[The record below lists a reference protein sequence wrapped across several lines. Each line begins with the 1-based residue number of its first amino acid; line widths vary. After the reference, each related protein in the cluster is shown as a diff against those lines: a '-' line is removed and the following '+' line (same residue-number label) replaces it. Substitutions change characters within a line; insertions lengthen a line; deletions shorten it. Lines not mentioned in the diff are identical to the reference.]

1 MFVRYIFTKA
11 TGKIPIRRQALPE
24 KLKIGISS
32 CLLGNDVRWNG
43 GHKRDRYLT
52 DTLGQ
57 YVEWLP
63 VCPEV
68 EVGLGVPRET
78 LRLVGDPENP
88 RLVTTKTGIDHTDS
102 MKKWAK
108 HRLDL
113 LAGENI
119 CGFIFKCDS
128 PSSGMV
134 RVKVYSEK
142 GMPQKKGVGIFA
154 RAFMDRFPLIP
165 VEDDGR
171 LRNPS
176 IRENF
181 IDQVFTLKRWRKSR
195 GRRSCVGNVVDFHT
209 RNKLVLMAHSP
220 RHLKEMGALTAQ
232 GKKMDCPA
240 LYKAYEKLLLEALRL
255 KTTAP
260 KNYNVLQHA
269 MGYFRKQLT
278 ADEKQELMEV
288 MQQYKQSLVPLV
300 VPLTLLRHY
309 VRKYDQPYLR
319 EQTWLHP
326 HPADLKLRNHV

>member
-1 MFVRYIFTKA
+1 M
-11 TGKIPIRRQALPE
+11 PE
-24 KLKIGISS
+24 KIKIGISS
-32 CLLGNDVRWNG
+32 CLLGNNVRWNG
-43 GHKRDRYLT
+43 GHQRDSYLT
-52 DTLGQ
+52 ETLGR
-57 YVEWLP
+57 YVEWVP

-68 EVGLGVPRET
+68 EVGLGIPRET

-88 RLVTTKTGIDHTDS
+88 RLVFTKTGNDITER
-102 MKKWAK
+102 MQQWAES
-108 HRLDL
+108 RLDD
-113 LAGENI
+113 LAREHL

-134 RVKVYSEK
+134 RVKVYNKK

-171 LRNPS
+171 LRDPS

-181 IDQVFTLKRWRKSR
+181 FDQVFTLKRWRETR

-220 RHLKEMGALTAQ
+220 RHLKEMGALAAK
-232 GKKMDCPA
+232 GKQVGCPS
-240 LYKAYEKLLLEALRL
+240 LYDTYEQLLLEALRL
-255 KTTAP
+255 KTTVP

-278 ADEKQELMEV
+278 GDEKQELMEV
-288 MQQYKQSLVPLV
+288 MLQYKDSLVPLV

-319 EQTWLHP
+319 EQTWLNP
-326 HPADLKLRNHV
+326 HPADLKLHNHV

>member
-1 MFVRYIFTKA
+1 MDMTE
-11 TGKIPIRRQALPE
+11 KI
-24 KLKIGISS
+24 KIGISS
-32 CLLGNDVRWNG
+32 CLLGNNVRWNG
-43 GHKRDRYLT
+43 GHRRDRYLT

-57 YVEWLP
+57 YVEWVP

-68 EVGLGVPRET
+68 ELGLGIPRET

-88 RLVTTKTGIDHTDS
+88 RLVTTKTAVDHTRH
-102 MKKWAK
+102 MEKWARG
-108 HRLDL
+108 RLQE
-113 LAGENI
+113 LAEENL
-119 CGFIFKCDS
+119 CGFIFKSDS

-134 RVKVYSEK
+134 RVKVYNEK

-181 IDQVFTLKRWRKSR
+181 IDQIFTLQRWRETRS
-195 GRRSCVGNVVDFHT
+195 RRSCVGNVVDFHS

-220 RHLKEMGALTAQ
+220 RHLKEMGVLAARGKALECRT
-232 GKKMDCPA
+232 
-240 LYKAYEKLLLEALRL
+240 LYSTYEKLLLGALRL
-255 KTTAP
+255 KSTVK
-260 KNYNVLQHA
+260 KNYNVLQHI

-278 ADEKQELMEV
+278 QDEKQELMEV
-288 MQQYKQSLVPLV
+288 MDQYKQSLVPLV
-300 VPLTLLRHY
+300 VPLTLFRHY

-319 EQTWLHP
+319 EQTWLNP

>member
-1 MFVRYIFTKA
+1 MSD
-11 TGKIPIRRQALPE
+11 KI
-24 KLKIGISS
+24 KIGISS
-32 CLLGNDVRWNG
+32 CLLGNKVRWNG
-43 GHKRDRYLT
+43 GHRRDSYLT
-52 DTLGQ
+52 ETLGR
-57 YVEWLP
+57 YVEWVP

-68 EVGLGVPRET
+68 EVGLGIPRET

-88 RLVTTKTGIDHTDS
+88 RLVFTKTGNDITGR
-102 MKKWAK
+102 MQQWAES
-108 HRLDL
+108 RLDD
-113 LAGENI
+113 LAREDL

-134 RVKVYSEK
+134 RVKVYNKK

-171 LRNPS
+171 LRDPS

-181 IDQVFTLKRWRKSR
+181 IDQVFTLKRWRETR

-220 RHLKEMGALTAQ
+220 RHLKEMGALAAK
-232 GKKMDCPA
+232 GKQVGCPS
-240 LYKAYEKLLLEALRL
+240 LYGAYEQLLLEALRL
-255 KTTAP
+255 KTTVS

-319 EQTWLHP
+319 DQTWLNP
-326 HPADLKLRNHV
+326 HPADLKLHNHV